1 MPLRT
6 VELFCDVVALRSFSK
21 AATERDITQSS
32 VSQSIAALEK
42 RLGVQLIDRGK
53 RPFELT
59 PAGVVYHEGCR
70 TLLDEFRKLEDRVRK
85 MVDKVVGRVRI
96 AAIYSVG
103 LSEMDRYVA
112 RFRELYPD
120 AELRID
126 YLHPDEVYRR
136 VSADEA
142 DLGLV
147 SFPKEGGEFKAQEWQ
162 RQPMVLIVP
171 PDHKLAEEGREQ
183 SGVSVQALEG
193 EDFIGLTEELK
204 IRRQIDRWLKND
216 KVSVNVV
223 HSFDNIENIKR
234 AVEIGSGVSI
244 LPEPTVQREV
254 EAGTL
259 VALHLKDVA
268 WHRPIGVIHRRH
280 KSLSTA
286 ASKFKELLNAPADS
300 LPPVDRANGHHKGR
314 PRSEPLAN
322 SSKSISASPAG

>member
-1 MPLRT
+1 MHH
-6 VELFCDVVALRSFSK
+6 RS
-21 AATERDITQSS
+21 ERDVAQAS
-32 VSQSIAALEK
+32 VSQSIASLEK
-42 RLGVQLIDRGK
+42 QLGVQLIDRGK

-85 MVDKVVGRVRI
+85 MVDKVVGRVRV

-147 SFPKEGGEFKAQEWQ
+147 SFPKEGGEFTAQEWQ
-162 RQPMVLIVP
+162 QQPMVLVVP
-171 PDHKLAEEGREQ
+171 PDHKLVLEGRDQ
-183 SGVSVQALEG
+183 SGVSVHALEG
-193 EDFIGLTEELK
+193 EDFVCFTEELK
-204 IRRQIDRWLKND
+204 IRRQIDRWLKAE
-216 KVSVNVV
+216 KIAVNAV

-244 LPEPTVQREV
+244 LPEPTVLREV
-254 EAGTL
+254 NAGTL
-259 VALHLKDVA
+259 VALHFKDVA
-268 WHRPIGVIHRRH
+268 WHRPIGVIHRRN
-280 KSLSTA
+280 KTLSTA
-286 ASKFKELLNAPADS
+286 ASKFKELLQAPAAL
-300 LPPVDRANGHHKGR
+300 LPEVDRANGHQKSR
-314 PRSEPLAN
+314 SRRDWSARSEVGVA
-322 SSKSISASPAG
+322 SSPIG

>member
-1 MPLRT
+1 MPLRN

-21 AATERDITQSS
+21 AAAERDVTQSS
-32 VSQSIAALEK
+32 VSQSIATLEK

-59 PAGVVYHEGCR
+59 PAGLVYHEGCR
-70 TLLDEFRKLEDRVRK
+70 TLLDAYRSLEDRVRK
-85 MVDKVVGRVRI
+85 MVDKVVGKVRI

-120 AELRID
+120 VELRID

-147 SFPKEGGEFKAQEWQ
+147 SFPKEGGEFTAQEWQ
-162 RQPMVLIVP
+162 QQPMVLVVP
-171 PDHKLAEEGREQ
+171 LDHKLVDEGREQ
-183 SGVSVQALEG
+183 SGVPVQALEG
-193 EDFIGLTEELK
+193 EDFVCFTEELK
-204 IRRQIDRWLKND
+204 IRRQIDRWLKAE
-216 KVSVNVV
+216 KVSVNAV

-254 EAGTL
+254 DAGTL
-259 VALHLKDVA
+259 VALPLKDVS
-268 WHRPIGVIHRRH
+268 WHRPIGVIHRRN
-280 KSLSTA
+280 KTLSTA
-286 ASKFKELLNAPADS
+286 ASKFKELLKAPVDS

-314 PRSEPLAN
+314 LRSEPAAVRNKAVSAN
-322 SSKSISASPAG
+322 PAG

>member
-21 AATERDITQSS
+21 AASERDVTQSS

-42 RLGVQLIDRGK
+42 RLAVQLIDRSK

-70 TLLDEFRKLEDRVRK
+70 TLLDEYRKLEDRVRK
-85 MVDKVVGRVRI
+85 MVDKVVGKVRI

-112 RFRELYPD
+112 RFREQFPEV
-120 AELRID
+120 ELRID
-126 YLHPDEVYRR
+126 YLHPDEVYHR

-147 SFPKEGGEFKAQEWQ
+147 SFPKEGGEFTAQEWQ
-162 RQPMVLIVP
+162 QQPMVLVVP
-171 PDHKLAEEGREQ
+171 PDHKLVDEGREQ
-183 SGVSVQALEG
+183 SGVPVQALEG
-193 EDFIGLTEELK
+193 EDFVCFTEELK
-204 IRRQIDRWLKND
+204 IRRQIDRWLKGE
-216 KVSVNVV
+216 KISVNVV

-244 LPEPTVQREV
+244 LPEPTVRREV
-254 EAGTL
+254 DAGTL

-268 WHRPIGVIHRRH
+268 WHRPIGVIHRRN
-280 KSLSTA
+280 KTLSTA
-286 ASKFKELLNAPADS
+286 ASKFKELLKAPVDS
-300 LPPVDRANGHHKGR
+300 LPPVDRSNGHQKSR
-314 PRSEPLAN
+314 LRAVRVAK
-322 SSKSISASPAG
+322 SSTVASASPAG

>member
-1 MPLRT
+1 MPLRN

-21 AATERDITQSS
+21 AASERDVTQSS

-42 RLGVQLIDRGK
+42 RLSVQLIDRSK

-70 TLLDEFRKLEDRVRK
+70 SLLDEYRKLEDQVRK
-85 MVDKVVGRVRI
+85 MVDKVVGKVRI

-112 RFRELYPD
+112 RFREQFPE

-126 YLHPDEVYRR
+126 YVHPDEVYRR
-136 VSADEA
+136 VAADEA

-147 SFPKEGGEFKAQEWQ
+147 SFPKEGGEFTAQEWQ
-162 RQPMVLIVP
+162 RQPMVLVVP
-171 PDHKLAEEGREQ
+171 PEHRLAEDGREFG
-183 SGVSVQALEG
+183 GVSVQSLGG
-193 EDFIGLTEELK
+193 ENFVGLTEELK
-204 IRRQIDRWLKND
+204 IRRQIDRWLKSE

-259 VALHLKDVA
+259 VALPLKDVD

-280 KSLSTA
+280 KTLSTA
-286 ASKFKELLNAPADS
+286 ASKFKELLKAPVES
-300 LPPVDRANGHHKGR
+300 LPPVDRSNGHHKGR
-314 PRSEPLAN
+314 PRIESPIAKNKLVSPN
-322 SSKSISASPAG
+322 PAG

>member
-21 AATERDITQSS
+21 AAAERDVTQSS
-32 VSQSIAALEK
+32 ISQSIAALEK

-59 PAGVVYHEGCR
+59 PAGAIYHEGCR
-70 TLLDEFRKLEDRVRK
+70 TLLDEYRALEDRVRK

-112 RFRELYPD
+112 RFREQFPD
-120 AELRID
+120 VELRID

-147 SFPKEGGEFKAQEWQ
+147 SFPKEGGEFTAQEWQ
-162 RQPMVLIVP
+162 RQPLVLVVP
-171 PDHKLAEEGREQ
+171 PDHKLVEEGREP
-183 SGVSVQALEG
+183 SGVSVQSLEG
-193 EDFIGLTEELK
+193 EDFVCFTEELK
-204 IRRQIDRWLKND
+204 IRRQIDRWLKAE
-216 KVSVNVV
+216 KVTVVTV

-254 EAGTL
+254 DAGTL

-268 WHRPIGVIHRRH
+268 WQRPIGVIHRRH
-280 KSLSTA
+280 KTLSTA
-286 ASKFKELLNAPADS
+286 ASKFKELLKAPVAS
-300 LPPVDRANGHHKGR
+300 LPPVDRMNGQHKGR
-314 PRSEPLAN
+314 LRAVRAAK
-322 SSKSISASPAG
+322 SSTVASASPAG

>member
-21 AATERDITQSS
+21 AASERDVTQSS
-32 VSQSIAALEK
+32 VSQSISTLEK

-59 PAGVVYHEGCR
+59 PAGVVYHDGCR
-70 TLLDEFRKLEDRVRK
+70 TLLDEYRKLEDRVRE
-85 MVDKVVGRVRI
+85 MVDKVVGKVRI

-112 RFRELYPD
+112 SFHEKFPEV
-120 AELRID
+120 ELRID

-147 SFPKEGGEFKAQEWQ
+147 SFPKEGGEFSAQEWQ
-162 RQPMVLIVP
+162 QQPMVLVVP

-193 EDFIGLTEELK
+193 EDFVCFTEELK
-204 IRRQIDRWLKND
+204 IRRQIDRWLKAE
-216 KVSVNVV
+216 KVTVNTV

-254 EAGTL
+254 DAGAL

-280 KSLSTA
+280 KTLSTA
-286 ASKFKELLNAPADS
+286 ASKFKEQLKAPVDL
-300 LPPVDRANGHHKGR
+300 LPPVDRANGSHKGR
-314 PRSEPLAN
+314 LRAVRAAK
-322 SSKSISASPAG
+322 SSTVASASPAG